1 MELLDNPTTLERMLL
16 DRAKCARTPA
26 NGSIELLPLCNMNCD
41 MCYVRLSRREME
53 AQGRLRTA
61 EEWLEVGRQ
70 MKEAGVL
77 FLLLTGG
84 EPFLYPEFRKVYL
97 GLRQMGMILTINTNG
112 TLIDEDLAAFFGK
125 YKPRRVNITLYGADD
140 GAYERLCHYPGG
152 YAKTLRGIRL
162 LREQGVDVKVGG
174 SLTPANQKDLDR
186 LLDLEQELG
195 VPVRVDTY
203 MLPAVRERSLPYDPR
218 SRLEPEAAAEAR
230 IHALKREMGPELFPQ
245 YVLQAVEQ
253 ADRPEQ
259 GKEAPVQMACMAGRC
274 SFTINWQGEMR
285 PCVILNKPAFSV
297 FELGF
302 EEAWKRMVEE
312 TGKIRL
318 NSKCSVCRAR
328 HLCRTCAASALLEA
342 GSFEALPEYMC
353 RYAEESLRLLRK
365 ERERMENGRDI
376 SDR

>member
-16 DRAKCARTPA
+16 DRAKRARTPA

-152 YAKTLRGIRL
+152 YEETLRGIRL

-174 SLTPANQKDLDR
+174 SLTPANQKD
-186 LLDLEQELG
+186 
-195 VPVRVDTY
+195 
-203 MLPAVRERSLPYDPR
+203 R
-218 SRLEPEAAAEAR
+218 SRL
-230 IHALKREMGPELFPQ
+230 
-245 YVLQAVEQ
+245 
-253 ADRPEQ
+253 
-259 GKEAPVQMACMAGRC
+259 
-274 SFTINWQGEMR
+274 
-285 PCVILNKPAFSV
+285 
-297 FELGF
+297 
-302 EEAWKRMVEE
+302 
-312 TGKIRL
+312 
-318 NSKCSVCRAR
+318 
-328 HLCRTCAASALLEA
+328 HLCS
-342 GSFEALPEYMC
+342 
-353 RYAEESLRLLRK
+353 
-365 ERERMENGRDI
+365 
-376 SDR
+376 